1 MPHPTQSELLNTVLQ
16 LFIRE
21 GLEGFA
27 EGIRLLVN
35 EAMRLERAAILQ
47 AAPYER
53 PEARLGHANGF
64 KPKTVATCMAP
75 ITFSIPQVRDGI
87 AFYPSALDKGVRCE
101 QALKLALAEM

>member
-35 EAMRLERAAILQ
+35 EAMRLERATILQ
-47 AAPYER
+47 AAPYECR
-53 PEARLGHANGF
+53 
-64 KPKTVATCMAP
+64 
-75 ITFSIPQVRDGI
+75 
-87 AFYPSALDKGVRCE
+87 PSALAAPLSVITERSWDTSVRATSLLRCCE
-101 QALKLALAEM
+101 